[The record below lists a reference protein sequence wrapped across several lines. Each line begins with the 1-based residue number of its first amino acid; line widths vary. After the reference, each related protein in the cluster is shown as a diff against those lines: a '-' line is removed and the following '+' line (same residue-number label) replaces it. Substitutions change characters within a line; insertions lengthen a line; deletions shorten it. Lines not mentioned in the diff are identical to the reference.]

1 MARMRKN
8 NDWFSLSCIRVIR
21 AIRGSNC
28 FRCGMNMRRKRDLF
42 GLVLV
47 FLLAGVAGGQM
58 LKNFRYPDYDEK
70 GQLRFEI
77 TGDEAQVQ
85 SSGLIQIKNLKM
97 TFYEQGKVMMQVSTP
112 QCLFDRV
119 KRSAVS
125 SSDVCVSR
133 KEIELTGRGFA
144 WNAQDGRMK
153 ILSNTRVILRN
164 LSAKS
169 VVEGVP

>member
-1 MARMRKN
+1 MRN
-8 NDWFSLSCIRVIR
+8 WHIAGVVVVI
-21 AIRGSNC
+21 
-28 FRCGMNMRRKRDLF
+28 
-42 GLVLV
+42 
-47 FLLAGVAGGQM
+47 LLAIVVSGQV
-58 LKNFRYPDYDEK
+58 LKGFRYPDYDEK
-70 GQLRFEI
+70 GQLKFEI

-85 SSGLIQIKNLKM
+85 PSGLIQIKNLKM

-125 SSDVCVSR
+125 SSDVCVER

-144 WNAQDGRMK
+144 WNSQDGRMQ
-153 ILSNTRVILRN
+153 IFSNTRVVLRN

-169 VVEGVP
+169 AMEGAP